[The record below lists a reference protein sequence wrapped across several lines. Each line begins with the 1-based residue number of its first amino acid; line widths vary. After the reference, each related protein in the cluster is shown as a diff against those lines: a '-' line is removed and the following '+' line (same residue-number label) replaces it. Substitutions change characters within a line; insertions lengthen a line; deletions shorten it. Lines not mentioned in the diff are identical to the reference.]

1 MGKLSRDSGHIRV
14 PDPPHMITGTIA
26 GPAILEVSGG
36 VKLGYVS
43 QGLAAKRA
51 GIKSIILPKL
61 NEKDLEEVP
70 ESIKENMDFKF
81 IEKMDEAINISLTT
95 H

>member
-1 MGKLSRDSGHIRV
+1 VLPV
-14 PDPPHMITGTIA
+14 
-26 GPAILEVSGG
+26 GG
-36 VKLGYVS
+36 IKQKV
-43 QGLAAKRA
+43 LAAKRA
-51 GIKSIILPKL
+51 GIRNIILPKL